1 MPVAPLAPLIF
12 SGLYPFI
19 ANMNDV
25 ANADLKI
32 VHGFYISPVIVQGT
46 DGKLFY
52 WFFSSLKADIPALEI
67 LTVLAEEGYQLPI
80 YPDPIST
87 VSFIE

>member
-1 MPVAPLAPLIF
+1 
-12 SGLYPFI
+12 
-19 ANMNDV
+19 MNDV